1 MATRKRS
8 LMVVSFCLAFIAWG
22 ALFPTLT
29 IGSVQVE
36 TADFGEVAVG
46 STSTIPLHITNT
58 GSSTLILNLRFENYS
73 CSFFLDRQSD
83 IPLNPNV
90 SITVNMSWTPAEG
103 SEGTSCSDTL
113 KILNGNWELL
123 ETVLVT
129 GTAVE
134 AGRSPRTPN
143 PTVIIGECDTGVVDR
158 QLNDDVRISDLING
172 CAADAKNHGQ
182 FVSCIAHL
190 TNDLKAAGLISHK
203 EKGAIQSCAVKAN
216 LPRSMSS
223 RRP

>member
-1 MATRKRS
+1 MATLKRS
-8 LMVVSFCLAFIAWG
+8 LMVVSLCLAFIAWG

-46 STSTIPLHITNT
+46 STSTIPLVITNT

-83 IPLNPNV
+83 IPLNPTE
-90 SITVNMSWTPAEG
+90 SITVNMSWTPPEG
-103 SEGTSCSDTL
+103 SEGTTCSDTL
-113 KILNGNWELL
+113 KILNGNWDVL

-134 AGRSPRTPN
+134 AGQSPKTPN
-143 PTVIIGECDTGVVDR
+143 TPLLIGGCDTGVKNER
-158 QLNDDVRISDLING
+158 YKGKAISEWIDYY
-172 CAADAKNHGQ
+172 AADAKNHGQ
-182 FVSCIAHL
+182 FVSYVAHL
-190 TNDLKAAGLISHK
+190 TNELKAAGLISDK
-203 EKGAIQSCAVKAN
+203 EKGAIQRCAAKAN